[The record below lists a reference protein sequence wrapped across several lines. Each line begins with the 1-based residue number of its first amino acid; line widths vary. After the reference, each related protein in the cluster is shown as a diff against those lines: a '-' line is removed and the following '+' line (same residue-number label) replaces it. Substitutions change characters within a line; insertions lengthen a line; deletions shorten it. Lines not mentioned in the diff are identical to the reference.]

1 MITKNII
8 LNVLSE
14 IAKTMEDEKDY
25 LIELD
30 QQNGDGDLG
39 ISMSAGFNAALNAFK
54 DDSGEDIGL
63 GILKAAMTFNEKAPS
78 SLGTILS
85 FGLMAMG
92 KTFKGKK
99 VLTSE
104 EFVSGF
110 SKFNEEIMNKG
121 GAKPG
126 EKTIVDT
133 LVPTE
138 KYIRENVG
146 KISNTD
152 LIKSAEQIAKESSD
166 ATRNMKSVHGRA
178 AYYAEKSIGV
188 LDGGSYAGYLIFKAL
203 NNFMI
208 DGGKNERKKKIDFG
222 CF

>member
-1 MITKNII
+1 MITKDII
-8 LNVLSE
+8 LDVLIE

-25 LIELD
+25 LVELD

-39 ISMSAGFNAALNAFK
+39 ISMSAGFNAAVNAFK
-54 DDSGEDIGL
+54 DDSGKDIGL
-63 GILKAAMTFNEKAPS
+63 GLLKAAMAFNEKAPS
-78 SLGTILS
+78 SLCTILS

-92 KTFKGKK
+92 KTFKGKQE
-99 VLTSE
+99 LTRE
-104 EFVSGF
+104 ELALGF

-133 LVPTE
+133 FIPAE
-138 KYIRENVG
+138 KFVRENLG
-146 KISNTD
+146 KISDNE
-152 LIKSAEQIAKESSD
+152 LIKESEKIAKEGSD
-166 ATRNMKSVHGRA
+166 STRNMKSVHGRA

-203 NNFMI
+203 NNFTTY
-208 DGGKNERKKKIDFG
+208 GGKK
-222 CF
+222 